1 MWRHLPNLITALR
14 IALVWPVFWL
24 ISRGDFGSALM
35 LAALAGAS
43 DALDGWLAKHFNWQ
57 SRLGGL
63 LDPLADKLLLL
74 AAFSALAT
82 IGAVPLWLFALV
94 IGRDLVIVCGAIAY
108 HNLIGPFDAQPTR
121 LSKLTTVV
129 QIVFVLAE
137 LLRQA
142 WPPQWPGQGVL
153 LVATALLTVA
163 SGLNYVLVWSRRAR
177 REFANRR
184 RLKESS
190 HGR

>member
-24 ISRGDFGSALM
+24 ISRGDFGSALL

-43 DALDGWLAKHFNWQ
+43 DAVDGWLAKRFKWQ

-82 IGAVPLWLFALV
+82 IAAVPMWLFLLV

-137 LLRQA
+137 LLRLA
-142 WPPQWPGQGVL
+142 WLPQWPGQGVL
-153 LVATALLTVA
+153 LVATALLTVV

-190 HGR
+190 HVR

>member
-24 ISRGDFGSALM
+24 ISRGDFGSALL

-43 DALDGWLAKHFNWQ
+43 DAVDGWLAKRFKWQ

-82 IGAVPLWLFALV
+82 IAAVPMWLFLLV

-137 LLRQA
+137 LLRLA
-142 WPPQWPGQGVL
+142 WLPQWPGQGVL
-153 LVATALLTVA
+153 LVATALLTMV

-190 HGR
+190 HVR